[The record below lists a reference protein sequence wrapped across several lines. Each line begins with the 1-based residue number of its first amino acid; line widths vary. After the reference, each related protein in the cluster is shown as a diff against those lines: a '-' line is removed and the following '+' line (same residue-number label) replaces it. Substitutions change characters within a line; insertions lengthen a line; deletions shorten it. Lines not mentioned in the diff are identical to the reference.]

1 MDLDKLP
8 ENDFHLEAGGY
19 PVQQAGEQSLRASR
33 SFKVESRVTS
43 LQITQEYPAAALQS
57 QKVANKALLGQQTE
71 AIRHSVVPPASL
83 KNRLTKCSSDD
94 FVKLFGSADF
104 FIRWVNAQAAIVAEE
119 VQQTRKLKKHQA
131 IWQAAHA
138 AFQSELDRIN
148 AQKQDA
154 LKSNLTLD

>member
-1 MDLDKLP
+1 MDLDKLS
-8 ENDFHLEAGGY
+8 ENDFHLDAGGY
-19 PVQQAGEQSLRASR
+19 SVRQPGDQSLRASR
-33 SFKVESRVTS
+33 SFKVESRTTT

-57 QKVANKALLGQQTE
+57 QKVANKALTVQQTE
-71 AIRHSVVPPASL
+71 AIRHSIVPPASL
-83 KNRLTKCSSDD
+83 KNRLAKCSSDESL
-94 FVKLFGSADF
+94 KLFGSADF
-104 FIRWVNAQAAIVAEE
+104 FIRWVNAQAAVVAEE

-148 AQKQDA
+148 TQKQDA